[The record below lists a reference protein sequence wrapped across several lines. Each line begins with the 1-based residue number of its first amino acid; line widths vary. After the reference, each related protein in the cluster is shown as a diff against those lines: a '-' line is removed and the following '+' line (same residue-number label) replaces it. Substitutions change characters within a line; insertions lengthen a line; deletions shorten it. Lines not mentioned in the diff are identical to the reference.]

1 MTRRRKFALWLF
13 VVVAIAAVISLRW
26 LLAPATLV
34 PNVLALAGRSLGLEI
49 TASGIGD
56 YRLRGTPQ
64 LVARDVVARLP
75 GEGAVVLR
83 AERIFISL
91 PWSTLRARG
100 SELNAHRV
108 ELDGPVLDVAALQQW
123 LATRPSSKTPVP
135 TLSKGIGIVRGRVL
149 GGGWK
154 IDNLQA
160 QLQSLAPD
168 EPMHMQVAGRYVAD
182 GLHVP
187 VDVHATL
194 TRPGPGAGVGVAG
207 TLSLEARN
215 WRLPSRVLLSAKLL
229 TGKGIELRHA
239 VLGASAR
246 YVAGANV
253 QPFSLGI
260 AGPLRFEGNHIS
272 LQPAGLSILGKD
284 MIPTL
289 QGSGDFTLAEDLRL
303 HLDGSLASWP
313 AAWPALPPPLGQ
325 SNSPLP
331 FTLSYAGAADFSAVA
346 ALRLQRD
353 ASVFDGRFRLPE
365 VMDWIDAAAD
375 GSPLPPVSGTIKSP
389 RMEASGAVLEGVEL
403 QLDDPAIR
411 APGE

>member
-123 LATRPSSKTPVP
+123 LATRPPGKTPIP
-135 TLSKGIGIVRGRVL
+135 TLSNGIGIVRGLVL

-168 EPMHMQVAGRYVAD
+168 APMRMHVVGRYVAD
-182 GLHVP
+182 DLRVP

-194 TRPGPGAGVGVAG
+194 TRPGSGAGVGVAG

-229 TGKGIELRHA
+229 TGNGIELRHA

-246 YVAGANV
+246 YVAGTNV

-260 AGPLRFEGNHIS
+260 AGPLRFADNHIS

-289 QGSGDFTLAEDLRL
+289 QGSGDFVLAEDLRL

-325 SNSPLP
+325 SSSPLP
-331 FTLSYAGAADFSAVA
+331 FTLSYAGATDMSAVA

-365 VMDWIDAAAD
+365 VMGWIDAAAD
-375 GSPLPPVSGTIKSP
+375 GSPLPPVSGTIRSP
-389 RMEASGAVLEGVEL
+389 RMEVSGAVLEGVEL
-403 QLDDPAIR
+403 QLDDSAIP

>member
-1 MTRRRKFALWLF
+1 MTRRRKIALWLLLA
-13 VVVAIAAVISLRW
+13 VVLATVISLRW
-26 LLAPATLV
+26 VLAPATLV
-34 PNVLALAGRSLGLEI
+34 PNVLAMAGRSLGLDI

-75 GEGAVVLR
+75 GDGAVVLR

-100 SELNAHRV
+100 NKLNAHRV

-123 LATRPSSKTPVP
+123 LAARPSSNTPIP
-135 TLSKGIGIVRGRVL
+135 TLSKGIGIVRGLVL
-149 GGGWK
+149 GDGWK

-168 EPMHMQVAGRYVAD
+168 QPLHMQVAGRYVTD
-182 GLHVP
+182 ELRVP

-194 TRPGPGAGVGVAG
+194 TRPGSGAGVGVAG
-207 TLSLEARN
+207 TLSLEARD
-215 WRLPSRVLLSAKLL
+215 WRLPSRIVLSAKLL

-246 YVAGANV
+246 YVAGTNV

-260 AGPLRFEGNHIS
+260 AGPLRFADNRIS

-289 QGSGDFTLAEDLRL
+289 QGSGGLVLAEDLRL
-303 HLDGSLASWP
+303 QLDGSLASWP
-313 AAWPALPPPLGQ
+313 ASWPALPPPLGQ
-325 SNSPLP
+325 SPAPLP
-331 FTLSYAGAADFSAVA
+331 FTLGYEGAADMSAIA

-365 VMDWIDAAAD
+365 VMGWIDAAAE

-389 RMEASGAVLEGVEL
+389 RMEVSGAVLEGVEL
-403 QLDDPAIR
+403 QLDDPAIP
-411 APGE
+411 AAGE